1 MSNQV
6 MERLNA
12 KEICER
18 RDQIEVQ
25 VIKAMDALGEADRL
39 LKTICTHGFYFDR
52 NVFYSPSE
60 PSNRSKASKALMQQA
75 DQKLWGR
82 VIELG
87 QFKDLMSVKQRRAID
102 EQLERCPRLS
112 YETLTATFG
121 ELLQNRPNLLK
132 DLVETAFAERSK
144 EFKNNQGMKINKKH
158 IVGKVFCKY
167 GFNMHGYASE
177 RLEDIT
183 KAIAFLEGED
193 SPHVISIL
201 SESFDYSWL
210 DGRVEFKKFKN
221 GNVHVFINDQLII
234 DRLNDVLSGAM
245 GAKVGENKS

>member
-1 MSNQV
+1 MSNQI

-25 VIKAMDALGEADRL
+25 IIKAMDALGEADRL

-60 PSNRSKASKALMQQA
+60 PSNRSKASKTLMQQA
-75 DQKLWGR
+75 DRKLWDR

-87 QFKDLMSVKQRRAID
+87 QFKDLMSVKQKRVID
-102 EQLERCPRLS
+102 EQIENCPRLS

-132 DLVETAFAERSK
+132 DLIETAFIERNK
-144 EFKNNQGMKINKKH
+144 EFKSNQGMKIKKKH

-183 KAIAFLEGED
+183 KAIAFLEGEEI
-193 SPHVISIL
+193 PHIVNIL
-201 SESFDYSWL
+201 SDSFEYSWL
-210 DGRVEFKKFKN
+210 GGRVEFKSFQN
-221 GNVHVFINDQLII
+221 GNVHVFIKDQLII

-245 GAKVGENKS
+245 GAKVGECKS